1 MVISMKLGLIA
12 LVLALGTPLPYVE
25 ALEED
30 AIVEVTKVERRA
42 SRLERQKARVLPAPV
57 LTPPAPS
64 PIPVTPRP
72 PSDPDI
78 SSLFSRPPPAN

>member
-1 MVISMKLGLIA
+1 MKLGLIA

-30 AIVEVTKVERRA
+30 AIVEVTQIDRRA
-42 SRLERQKARVLPAPV
+42 SRLERQKTRILPAPV
-57 LTPPAPS
+57 LTPPAQS
-64 PIPVTPRP
+64 PIPAILRP